1 MKIICAILLMLASLP
16 VFATNP
22 LRSDIAGKV
31 VDDNQ
36 LPIANAIVTITDL
49 RTNDVMVKHTNAKG
63 RYVALNLR
71 ADGIYQVSVSSEG
84 REIVFVPGPVVLGH
98 QVRRNA
104 VLGELAQSDTPPAF
118 MQSWQWNQA
127 KYLQ

>member
-1 MKIICAILLMLASLP
+1 MKIIFAILLMLASTP

-22 LRSDIAGKV
+22 LRSDIAGRV

-36 LPIANAIVTITDL
+36 LPIANASVTIRDL

-71 ADGIYQVSVSSEG
+71 ADGIYQVTVSYQG
-84 REIVFVPGPVVLGH
+84 REIVFVPGSVVLGH

-104 VLGELAQSDTPPAF
+104 VLGDLAQSKSPPAF
-118 MQSWQWNQA
+118 MKSWQWNQA